1 MCYVPR
7 EECRKDGKQGGSP
20 SFCIVPSR
28 YSCVFT
34 TCILGRK
41 TFLRLNQVQ
50 HARGGGRKSFI
61 SPRVISA
68 LEGKSGEKTF
78 LSVPKIGEKN
88 VRKRERDCC
97 NEARFA
103 SHISSPFFSLVPFM
117 KLLWAHSRKNI
128 LSSAGCYL
136 LDLASVLGICT
147 NPFHLHRGRESGG
160 EFCQE
165 KDLVER
171 AGERE

>member
-1 MCYVPR
+1 MHRP
-7 EECRKDGKQGGSP
+7 
-20 SFCIVPSR
+20 FASR

-68 LEGKSGEKTF
+68 LEGKIGEKTF
-78 LSVPKIGEKN
+78 FYLCQKSVKKIYVREKETAAMKPDLHPIYPVLFFLSL
-88 VRKRERDCC
+88 
-97 NEARFA
+97 
-103 SHISSPFFSLVPFM
+103 SLVPFM

-147 NPFHLHRGRESGG
+147 NSFHLHKGRAE
-160 EFCQE
+160 
-165 KDLVER
+165 
-171 AGERE
+171 

>member
-1 MCYVPR
+1 MR
-7 EECRKDGKQGGSP
+7 EE
-20 SFCIVPSR
+20 
-28 YSCVFT
+28 
-34 TCILGRK
+34 
-41 TFLRLNQVQ
+41 
-50 HARGGGRKSFI
+50 GGGRKSFI

-68 LEGKSGEKTF
+68 LDGKSGEKTF

-171 AGERE
+171 AGEGVTLFQLLFDLPLLFSSFSVPFLQPPGRERELFCNSLFFAN